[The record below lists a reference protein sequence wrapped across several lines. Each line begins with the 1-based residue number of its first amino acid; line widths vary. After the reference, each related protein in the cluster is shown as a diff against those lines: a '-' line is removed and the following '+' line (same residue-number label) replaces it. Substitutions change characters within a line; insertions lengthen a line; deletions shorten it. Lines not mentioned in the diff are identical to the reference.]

1 MKIAHNIRIL
11 HDTMGELVNETF
23 VNYEQFSIFLKLID
37 GCLAHKEHFDFFNGS
52 DYLVHIPYRVL
63 VESVILTKMD
73 DLGSIEMAKS
83 KIEAL
88 VTRS

>member
-23 VNYEQFSIFLKLID
+23 VNYEQYSIFLKLID

-52 DYLVHIPYRVL
+52 DYLVHIPHRVL
-63 VESVILTKMD
+63 VDSIILTKMD
-73 DLGSIEMAKS
+73 EMGVIEMAKS
-83 KIEAL
+83 KIEAY

>member
-1 MKIAHNIRIL
+1 
-11 HDTMGELVNETF
+11 MGELVNETF
-23 VNYEQFSIFLKLID
+23 VNYEPYSIFLKLID

-63 VESVILTKMD
+63 VDSIILTKMD
-73 DLGSIEMAKS
+73 EMGVIEMVKS
-83 KIEAL
+83 KIEAY